1 MNCRIPGVTRSR
13 AGTQEFIYTCALLIQ
28 KRILRPREGKESSRL
43 PVGKRQERVRL
54 GTHVKPLGHA
64 KQRG

>member
-1 MNCRIPGVTRSR
+1 MTRSK
-13 AGTQEFIYTCALLIQ
+13 AGTQEFIYTCALLIR
-28 KRILRPREGKESSRL
+28 KRILRAREGREPSRL
-43 PVGKRQERVRL
+43 LVGKRQERVRL